1 MWMASVYATCTGD
14 FIPGL
19 EWVETA
25 TVGIL
30 DNGLATE
37 GYLRV

>member
-1 MWMASVYATCTGD
+1 MWMASVYATFTGG
-14 FIPGL
+14 FIPGP
-19 EWVETA
+19 ERVEIA